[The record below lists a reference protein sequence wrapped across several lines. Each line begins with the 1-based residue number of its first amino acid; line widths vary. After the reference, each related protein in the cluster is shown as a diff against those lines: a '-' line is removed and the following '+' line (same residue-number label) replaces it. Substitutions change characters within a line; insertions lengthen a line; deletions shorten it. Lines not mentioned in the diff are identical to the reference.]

1 MKVKGL
7 LLVTLALAAAMAV
20 FALWVAA
27 GLPEGAELPTH
38 WNAAGEVDDTMPA
51 LPALL
56 FPAGMTVLLGLL
68 FAAIPSL
75 EPLQHKLEGSAP
87 VLRVSWIATLG
98 LMVFVQ
104 AMIAGPAF
112 GWRLGPQLVLLAGI
126 GLLFLAIGNA
136 LPKSRPGFFVGIR
149 TPWTIADTDI
159 WIATH
164 RLGGKLMMLA
174 GAVLV
179 LAGLLPTPA
188 HLAVPVL
195 LGCVLVAAVI
205 PVTYSWWLWR
215 RKQTDA

>member
-1 MKVKGL
+1 AQHVHARGSGDGLHGADGRGAGERRGTRFEGNYGMKVKGL

-51 LPALL
+51 LLALL

-112 GWRLGPQLVLLAGI
+112 GWRLGPQL
-126 GLLFLAIGNA
+126 
-136 LPKSRPGFFVGIR
+136 
-149 TPWTIADTDI
+149 
-159 WIATH
+159 
-164 RLGGKLMMLA
+164 
-174 GAVLV
+174 
-179 LAGLLPTPA
+179 
-188 HLAVPVL
+188 
-195 LGCVLVAAVI
+195 
-205 PVTYSWWLWR
+205 
-215 RKQTDA
+215 

>member
-7 LLVTLALAAAMAV
+7 LLVTLALAAAMAG

-27 GLPEGAELPTH
+27 GLPESAELPTH
-38 WNAAGEVDDTMPA
+38 WNAAGEVDATMPA
-51 LPALL
+51 LQALL
-56 FPAGMTVLLGLL
+56 FPAGMTMLLGLL

-75 EPLQHKLEGSAP
+75 EPMQQKLAGSAP
-87 VLRVSWIATLG
+87 VLRVTWIATLG

-104 AMIAGPAF
+104 AIVAGPVL
-112 GWRLGPQLVLLAGI
+112 GWKLGPQLVLLVGI

-149 TPWTIADTDI
+149 TPWTIGDTDI

-179 LAGLLPTPA
+179 LAGFLPTPA

-205 PVTYSWWLWR
+205 PVVYSWWLWR
-215 RKQTDA
+215 RKQADA

>member
-1 MKVKGL
+1 M
-7 LLVTLALAAAMAV
+7 
-20 FALWVAA
+20 
-27 GLPEGAELPTH
+27 
-38 WNAAGEVDDTMPA
+38 
-51 LPALL
+51 
-56 FPAGMTVLLGLL
+56 
-68 FAAIPSL
+68 
-75 EPLQHKLEGSAP
+75 
-87 VLRVSWIATLG
+87 
-98 LMVFVQ
+98 
-104 AMIAGPAF
+104 
-112 GWRLGPQLVLLAGI
+112 LLAGI